1 MERCYRWM
9 VRQNF
14 FRWWYLSCN
23 LNSMKKQDLVR
34 EMKIKTRMRYHL
46 IPVRMAIIK
55 KQKLNTGK
63 AVEKEKFVYCCGNVE
78 WCSHYGSQYRSCS
91 KN

>member
-1 MERCYRWM
+1 M
-9 VRQNF
+9 
-14 FRWWYLSCN
+14 SCN

-55 KQKLNTGK
+55 KQKANIGK
-63 AVEKEKFVYCCGNVE
+63 AVEKRKVLCTVVGI
-78 WCSHYGSQYRSCS
+78 
-91 KN
+91 